1 VAYLCVVADETRGV
15 KMTKI
20 KKAKKGNRQISSRTR
35 RCSPSAK
42 KLLVTLAD
50 ELEMSIVVDAVDAG
64 LKRECAAKIRELE
77 NRIIELEEI
86 IDGQQTSYSGV
97 PF

>member
-1 VAYLCVVADETRGV
+1 
-15 KMTKI
+15 M
-20 KKAKKGNRQISSRTR
+20 KKAKTNT
-35 RCSPSAK
+35 K
-42 KLLVTLAD
+42 KVPVTLAD

-77 NRIIELEEI
+77 NRVIELEEI
-86 IDGQQTSYSGV
+86 IDGQQTSYSDI

>member
-1 VAYLCVVADETRGV
+1 VDYLCVAADETRGV

-20 KKAKKGNRQISSRTR
+20 KKAKT
-35 RCSPSAK
+35 SAK
-42 KLLVTLAD
+42 KLPVILAD

-77 NRIIELEEI
+77 NRIIELEEV